1 MATPRGTLTP
11 LDKLQWEQAN
21 RKTAMKKGRGKYLNL
36 GRGRKGGG
44 LAKVV
49 IVLLWVRMERMG
61 FWSTEAVAM

>member
-1 MATPRGTLTP
+1 M
-11 LDKLQWEQAN
+11 DKLQWEQAN
-21 RKTAMKKGRGKYLNL
+21 RKTAMKK

>member
-21 RKTAMKKGRGKYLNL
+21 RKTAMKKGRG
-36 GRGRKGGG
+36 RKGGGGGGG